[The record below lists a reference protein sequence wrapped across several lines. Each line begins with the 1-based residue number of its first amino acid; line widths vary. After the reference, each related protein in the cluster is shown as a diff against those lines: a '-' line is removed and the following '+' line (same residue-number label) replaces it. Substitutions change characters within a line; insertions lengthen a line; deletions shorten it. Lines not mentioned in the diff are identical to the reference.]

1 MKKNSGPHEFRSSN
15 FPPSPANA
23 ELQKRW
29 GYGFG
34 AALIGMGLLVLS
46 IALGSALRAATRGV
60 SRVPI
65 PGTQTV
71 TLREGLY
78 VGLLPTPKQGP
89 APDPRTIVAR
99 IIGPNGAV
107 VPETAF
113 PPEMALANSRVGV
126 SLFQADVPY
135 EDRYTVET
143 ARTDGSGPAEL
154 LLIHEPLQRN
164 PTDIIVGVILMTVL
178 GGFGIAVIVM
188 TYRRGARARRD
199 AGIRGHL
206 T

>member
-1 MKKNSGPHEFRSSN
+1 MKKNPGPHEIRSPS

-60 SRVPI
+60 HRVPI

-78 VGLLPTPKQGP
+78 VGLLPAPKQGP
-89 APDPRTIVAR
+89 APDPRTIVVR
-99 IIGPNGAV
+99 ITGPNGAA

-126 SLFQADVPY
+126 SLFQADIPY

-143 ARTDGSGPAEL
+143 ARTDGGPNSGEL
-154 LLIHEPLQRN
+154 LLIHESLQRN

-178 GGFGIAVIVM
+178 GGFGVAVIVL
-188 TYRRGARARRD
+188 TYRRGIRQQF
-199 AGIRGHL
+199 RGHL

>member
-1 MKKNSGPHEFRSSN
+1 MKKNSGPHEIRPSN

-34 AALIGMGLLVLS
+34 ATLIGMGLLVLS

-60 SRVPI
+60 HRLPI
-65 PGTQTV
+65 PATQTL
-71 TLREGLY
+71 TLREGLT

-89 APDPRTIVAR
+89 APDPRTVLVR
-99 IIGPNGAV
+99 ITAPNGAA

-113 PPEMALANSRVGV
+113 PPEMAIANSRVGV
-126 SLFQADVPY
+126 SLFQADIPY

-143 ARTDGSGPAEL
+143 ARTDGSSSGEL
-154 LLIHEPLQRN
+154 LLVHESLQRN
-164 PTDIIVGVILMTVL
+164 PTDIIVGAILMAVL
-178 GGFGIAVIVM
+178 GGFGVAVIVL
-188 TYRRGARARRD
+188 TYRRGARARRN
-199 AGIRGHL
+199 A
-206 T
+206 